1 MKMITSIGLKF
12 KKFDLQIHTPASD
25 DYKDKKATP
34 ENIVNTAVSKGLE
47 GIAITD
53 HQTGSWIDSIK
64 KAAKGKNL
72 TVFPGVELK
81 VHGGKDGIHIIVL
94 LDIDKNSPHIAAFLN
109 TLKVYDHNG
118 KPDVIANKTVVD
130 VARELQEFDP
140 SAIMILAHCLSA
152 KGVISDMR
160 GEQRS
165 EIFKPEWKCLLG
177 AEARESDFI
186 DEQKIKDNDRVV
198 DLFDGGFKTFHFK
211 QMGVYQV
218 SDAHS
223 VAEIG
228 NECSYFKVDE
238 SVNIEDIRQC
248 LIDRDTRIRQSFE
261 YIETVYSH
269 INKLKITSGF
279 LADQELELHEGLNS
293 LLGAKGAGKSLV
305 IEFAR
310 FALNQPPQNE
320 EILKDHESKI
330 EKCLKLY
337 GQVEVTFTDE
347 SGKKY
352 LVRRTYNPVEGNPT
366 EVIDISDNTKKDF
379 EVQQI
384 FPVLFLSQ
392 NEIIKIA
399 EDKSG
404 KTQRQFIDR
413 FFDFYKYQQQIT
425 NLNDALKDADS
436 QFADSLR
443 AHLSVISLKKRIETY
458 KEEIE
463 KMGRQLKNQVFEK
476 YSKQEKIGRA
486 IKSQIDFL
494 EELKESLETTEQE
507 YQNLLPPS
515 LEDKEISAD
524 PAIKRSSELA
534 KNVIDQISKNIKD
547 AANVLEQKKL
557 EINQEYKNWETGFQ
571 IVKGEY
577 DNLVKKTG
585 GTQVILDQKRKQ
597 LILDLSKIERE
608 LTRHQGKAQQLKFRT
623 SKRDEVI
630 DKLDKAYKAYF
641 DERKN
646 RCSYFTK
653 HSAGSLE
660 VTIKERED
668 KTAFRTNL
676 LTIKRGSW
684 LKDDEIEIISDKVPP
699 REFIDSILN
708 YECSARADKKSIE
721 ALSKKTGIKLE
732 NIEKLIQH
740 LLDEY
745 PYEDILALLYN
756 SVPEDVPL
764 ISYKVGTIF
773 KQLDELSVGQKAVAL
788 LIIALSDGSFPII
801 IDQPE
806 DSLDLRTIWDD
817 VCVKLRG
824 SKDKR
829 QFIFTTHNSSV
840 AVASDTDK
848 FVILQADALR
858 GRILFSGSMNRPD
871 IKKEVI
877 TYLEGGKSTYD
888 KKRQKYGL

>member
-1 MKMITSIGLKF
+1 MKITTSKGLKF

-34 ENIVNTAVSKGLE
+34 EDIVKTAISKGLD
-47 GIAITD
+47 GIAVTD
-53 HQTGSWIDSIK
+53 HQTGVWVDSIK

-72 TVFPGVELK
+72 IVFPGVELK
-81 VHGGKDGIHIIVL
+81 VHGGKDGIHLVIL
-94 LDIDKNSPHIAAFLN
+94 FDIDKGSSHIAAFLN

-118 KPDVIANKTVVD
+118 KPDIIANKTVID

-165 EIFKPEWKCLLG
+165 EIFKPEWRCLLG
-177 AEARESDFI
+177 AEAKESDFL
-186 DEQKIKDNDRVV
+186 DEQKIKDHDRVV

-211 QMGVYQV
+211 QLGVYQV

-223 VAEIG
+223 LAEIG
-228 NECSYFKVDE
+228 SGYSYFKVDE
-238 SVNIEDIRQC
+238 SVSIEDIRQC

-261 YIETVYSH
+261 YVETIYPH

-279 LADQELELHEGLNS
+279 LADQELEFHEGLNS
-293 LLGAKGAGKSLV
+293 LLGSKGAGKSLA

-310 FALNQPPQNE
+310 FALNQPSQNE
-320 EILKDHESKI
+320 EILKDHESKL

-347 SGKKY
+347 SGKEY

-366 EVIDISDNTKKDF
+366 EIIDLSDNTKKEF

-384 FPVLFLSQ
+384 FPILFLSQ

-404 KTQRQFIDR
+404 KTQRQFIDK
-413 FFDFYKYQQQIT
+413 FFDFYRYQQQIVS
-425 NLNDALKDADS
+425 LNAALKDADS
-436 QFADSLR
+436 QFADSLK
-443 AHLSVISLKKRIETY
+443 AHLKVISLKKKISTY
-458 KEEIE
+458 REEIE
-463 KMGRQLKNQVFEK
+463 KLGRQIKNQVFDK

-486 IKSQIDFL
+486 IKSQLDFL
-494 EELKESLETTEQE
+494 DGVKESLEITEQE
-507 YQNLLPPS
+507 YRDLLPPS
-515 LEDKEISAD
+515 FEDKDINSD
-524 PAIKRSSELA
+524 PALKRSSELA
-534 KNVIDQISKNIKD
+534 KEVINEISQKIQDVAK
-547 AANVLEQKKL
+547 VLKQKRS
-557 EINQEYKNWETGFQ
+557 EIEQEYKNWETGFQ
-571 IVKGEY
+571 IIKGEY
-577 DNLVKKTG
+577 DNLVQKTG
-585 GTQVILDQKRKQ
+585 GSQVILDQRRKQ
-597 LILDLSKIERE
+597 LILELSKLERDM
-608 LTRHQGKAQQLKFRT
+608 TKHQGKAQQLKFRT
-623 SKRDEVI
+623 TKRNEVI
-630 DKLDKAYKAYF
+630 DKLEKAYKNYF

-646 RCSYFTK
+646 RCNYFTK

-660 VTIKERED
+660 VTIKEMED
-668 KTAFRTNL
+668 KTAFKTNL
-676 LTIKRGSW
+676 LTTKRGSW
-684 LKDDEIEIISDKVPP
+684 LKDDEIEIISDKVLP
-699 REFIDSILN
+699 RMFIDSILD
-708 YECSARADKKSIE
+708 YEQSARADKKPI
-721 ALSKKTGIKLE
+721 AKLSKKTGIKSE
-732 NIEKLIQH
+732 NIEKLVQH

-745 PYEDILALLYN
+745 TYEEILALLYN
-756 SVPEDVPL
+756 SVPEDVPS
-764 ISYKVGTIF
+764 ISYKVGNTF
-773 KQLDELSVGQKAVAL
+773 KQLSELSVGQKAVAL

-824 SKDKR
+824 TKDKR

-858 GRILFSGSMNRPD
+858 GRVLFSGSMNRPD
-871 IKKEVI
+871 IREEVI
-877 TYLEGGKSTYD
+877 TYLEGGKPTYD
-888 KKRQKYGL
+888 KKRQKYGF